1 MGGEAPTLG
10 TGLGGE
16 PGLSLRPKALPHGCA
31 PAAGIAFL
39 EVEGKQPRCSVSLN
53 TKVVFTLRIIDG
65 LKLSSGLGTL
75 DFFSCTVPV

>member
-1 MGGEAPTLG
+1 MGGEALMLG
-10 TGLGGE
+10 TGLDGE
-16 PGLSLRPKALPHGCA
+16 PGLSLHPKALPHGCA

-65 LKLSSGLGTL
+65 LKLSSELGTFH
-75 DFFSCTVPV
+75 FFSYTIPV